1 MVKRNFYFSYFVLL
15 IAFVFGFLIIRSV
28 YAALSCSVTTDC
40 SSGIVIFRMSGTTNA
55 HDELPNQ
62 SNYTQLVCCSGVTD
76 LGNSCSGSYAIA
88 LKLSGQTNSHAEQ
101 SSQTNY
107 GNNACISVPA
117 GSSVSVGYQTD
128 NCDGFQA
135 TLASI
140 SGTGITNAHV
150 GNGDAYSTKIC
161 ASVTTANISV
171 SISDGIVTYGTLG
184 QNATK
189 STLSGELNDMQTATN
204 DGTVTETFNIRG
216 QDSVN
221 WTLGTI
227 AGSDIYV
234 HRFCNDTANDCSSH
248 RRITLL

>member
-1 MVKRNFYFSYFVLL
+1 M
-15 IAFVFGFLIIRSV
+15 
-28 YAALSCSVTTDC
+28 
-40 SSGIVIFRMSGTTNA
+40 
-55 HDELPNQ
+55 
-62 SNYTQLVCCSGVTD
+62 TD

-128 NCDGFQA
+128 NCDGFQT

-150 GNGDAYSTKIC
+150 GNGDTYSTKIC

-221 WTLGTI
+221 WTLGTT

-234 HRFCNDTANDCSSH
+234 HRFCNDTANDCTNPPTNYTALTTSNQTLATGVTTSGTINFQLQINTPNPSSVFTQQSVNV
-248 RRITLL
+248 IIQAVQQ